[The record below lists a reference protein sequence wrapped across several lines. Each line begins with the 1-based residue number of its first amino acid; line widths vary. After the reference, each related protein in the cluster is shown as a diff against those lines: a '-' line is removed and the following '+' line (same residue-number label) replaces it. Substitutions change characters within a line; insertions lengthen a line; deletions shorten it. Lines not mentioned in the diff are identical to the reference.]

1 MIQKR
6 IDKIEIND
14 LLGLVENGVREGKSI
29 EYKQQLPGGT
39 DADKKEFLADISSF
53 ANASGGTVVF
63 GVIEARDSNGKASGV
78 PESIAGLANVNADAE
93 VRRLEQMIRDG
104 LEPRIPG
111 IGLMAIDGFPDGP
124 VIVIQ
129 IPQSWAA
136 PHMVAF
142 KSSPRF
148 FSRTSA
154 GKSPLN
160 VPEIRA
166 AFLQSEELPKRIRQF
181 REERLGLIVAG
192 ETPVPLPQSPLSILH
207 LVPVASF
214 LNPPNVDVLDFLDGR
229 VFLPPMGASGYNS
242 RLNIDGY
249 VSYQGGKLPDD
260 EQFNYAQIFRNGIV
274 EGVDAFILSGH
285 DEKDNFIPSIALEED
300 LLQGARQYFK
310 AYKAIG
316 ISGPVIVMLSL
327 LNVRGFYMHAGNRM
341 MSRTIHRIEKKNLLL
356 PDVIVEDI
364 ETPVESSFRPVFD
377 LVWQGC
383 GFRRSFNYD
392 DSGQWNPRN

>member
-6 IDKIEIND
+6 IDQIEVDD
-14 LLGLVENGVREGKSI
+14 LQGLVENGVREGKSM
-29 EYKQQLPGGT
+29 EYKQQLPGAT

-63 GVIEARDSNGKASGV
+63 GVIEGRDANGKASGV
-78 PESIAGLANVNADAE
+78 PESIAGLANVNADTE

-111 IGLMAIDGFPDGP
+111 IGLKAIDGFPDGP

-166 AFLQSEELPKRIRQF
+166 AFIQSESLPQRIREF
-181 REERLGLIVAG
+181 RSERLGLISAG
-192 ETPVPLPQSPLSILH
+192 ETPVALYENAPVIILH
-207 LVPVASF
+207 LIPISAF
-214 LNPPNVDVLDFLDGR
+214 LNPPNLDVAGIMQSNFH
-229 VFLPPMGASGYNS
+229 FPPLGLSGFSY
-242 RLNIDGY
+242 RLNSDGF
-249 VSYQGGKLPDD
+249 VSFSGGRTSRDFQAAYSQL
-260 EQFNYAQIFRNGIV
+260 FRNGIV
-274 EGVDAFILSGH
+274 EGVNAELVSGNDEGKYFQSVAFEERIIQTVRHYL
-285 DEKDNFIPSIALEED
+285 DLMRRLQLESS
-300 LLQGARQYFK
+300 F
-310 AYKAIG
+310 
-316 ISGPVIVMLSL
+316 VVMLSL
-327 LNVRGFYMHAGNRM
+327 LGVQGCFMYTSPRYNFGERH
-341 MSRTIHRIEKKNLLL
+341 SIEKRNLIL
-356 PDVIVEDI
+356 PDILVNEQPTD
-364 ETPVESSFRPVFD
+364 SASMMRPIFD
-377 LVWQGC
+377 MVWQAC
-383 GFRRSFNYD
+383 GYPRSLNYD
-392 DSGQWNPRN
+392 EQGNWKPRQ